1 MKLWRFIVFIIIFT
15 VLLLFIIFNLG
26 NTSDISFGFKVLK
39 DIPVFLTV
47 FSSFMVGLLF
57 AFPLTFGFRS
67 RKKEKTDGKGLLNKA
82 ASKQGKDKDSGE
94 KPDSSPLIDRSHY
107 GID

>member
-1 MKLWRFIVFIIIFT
+1 MKLWRFIVFIVIFA

-26 NTSDISFGFKVLK
+26 NTSDISFGFTVLQ

-67 RKKEKTDGKGLLNKA
+67 RKKEKTVQGKGLLNKA
-82 ASKQGKDKDSGE
+82 TSKKDKDSGE
-94 KPDSSPLIDRSHY
+94 KTDDTTFIDKTHY

>member
-1 MKLWRFIVFIIIFT
+1 MKLWRFIVFIIIFA

-26 NTSDISFGFKVLK
+26 NTSDISFGFTVLQ

-67 RKKEKTDGKGLLNKA
+67 RKKDKTVEGKGLLNKA
-82 ASKQGKDKDSGE
+82 VSKKGKDSSG
-94 KPDSSPLIDRSHY
+94 KPEDSSFIDKNNY